1 MIKNCNDTISKVK
14 DSNYDVKLWK
24 YHQSSDKS
32 ARYVLGT
39 KGENT
44 LLCFGVN
51 PSTAS
56 PSDLDP
62 TLKCVSRIAES
73 NGYDSYIMCNLY
85 PQRATE
91 PNNMHKVMDES
102 YVEENI
108 LAIRS
113 IFNEIQEQKNQIDIW
128 VAWGS
133 IIDSRDYLI
142 NCLEQISE
150 VSKEYNTNFICRGKI
165 SKSGHPHHP
174 LYVAKTEQ
182 FKPFDMESYLR

>member
-85 PQRATE
+85 P
-91 PNNMHKVMDES
+91 
-102 YVEENI
+102 
-108 LAIRS
+108 
-113 IFNEIQEQKNQIDIW
+113 
-128 VAWGS
+128 
-133 IIDSRDYLI
+133 
-142 NCLEQISE
+142 
-150 VSKEYNTNFICRGKI
+150 
-165 SKSGHPHHP
+165 
-174 LYVAKTEQ
+174 
-182 FKPFDMESYLR
+182 